1 MSRGIFR
8 SLMRYPTRLSENRYL
23 AEPNGVPRKLRG
35 TFFFFDIYPWHT
47 LFCFPEEIHRIHH
60 FGSSSLYSCPVLIR
74 RNNINSHL
82 FNEPIIFF
90 RAYGKKFA
98 FGTLKKFL
106 QKNSRTLG
114 AGIKVLRNDFDCE
127 NMMLNPCIRKV
138 HETRLDDRSKV
149 L

>member
-1 MSRGIFR
+1 ME
-8 SLMRYPTRLSENRYL
+8 YPANCGVLS
-23 AEPNGVPRKLRG
+23 
-35 TFFFFDIYPWHT
+35 FFFDIYPWHT

-106 QKNSRTLG
+106 QKKFSNPWSRYKG
-114 AGIKVLRNDFDCE
+114 A
-127 NMMLNPCIRKV
+127 
-138 HETRLDDRSKV
+138 SQ
-149 L
+149 